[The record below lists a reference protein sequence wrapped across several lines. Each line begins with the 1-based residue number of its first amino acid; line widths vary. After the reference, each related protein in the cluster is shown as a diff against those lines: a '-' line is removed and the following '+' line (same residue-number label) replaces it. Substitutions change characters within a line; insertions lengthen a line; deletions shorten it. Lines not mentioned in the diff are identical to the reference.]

1 LLIAFYYLLGAI
13 MFYISALLAVLGG
26 LGYQFFIKRVPST
39 LNPLVNVVSIY
50 LAVIVLCIALLP
62 LFPLEGG
69 LRSHLKQLSWLQL
82 ALAVSVTMIELGFL
96 LMYRYGWNLSTGNLI
111 TSVFI
116 NVGLVILGISLL
128 SEKLSTINLV
138 GIALS
143 IVGVALISYRS

>member
-1 LLIAFYYLLGAI
+1 
-13 MFYISALLAVLGG
+13 MFYISALVAILGG
-26 LGYQFFIKRVPST
+26 VGYQFFVKRVPVT
-39 LNPLVNVVSIY
+39 INPLVNVIAVYI
-50 LAVIVLCIALLP
+50 AVIVLCIMLLP

-82 ALAVSVTMIELGFL
+82 ALAVSVAMIELGFL

-116 NVGLVILGISLL
+116 NVTLVIIGVSLL
-128 SEKLSTINLV
+128 SEKLSGINLL

-143 IVGVALISYRS
+143 IAGVALISYRSAS